1 MTFFFTEIENEPT
14 QELLQKSEKLK
25 NERNSGL
32 GEVSKKGKAIRS
44 LCLGVVG
51 RNWTAA
57 KVIYT
62 EVGPL
67 EAEEELLAWPTL
79 RTSPRPDQS
88 DERVLFLHCPHSEGR
103 LKPLWP

>member
-1 MTFFFTEIENEPT
+1 MFFLTAIEREPIL
-14 QELLQKSEKLK
+14 ELLQKSEKLK

-32 GEVSKKGKAIRS
+32 GEVSKKGKVIRS

-67 EAEEELLAWPTL
+67 ETKEELLAWPHTAHL
-79 RTSPRPDQS
+79 PDLT
-88 DERVLFLHCPHSEGR
+88 RVMSGCCSCIAHTVKHS
-103 LKPLWP
+103 